1 MFFVLGACLFLVWY
15 FVRSRSLLQKWA
27 AANGYEI
34 LHSECRELRRGPF
47 LRTVSGKPAVYYVR
61 VRSREGRERSGW
73 VLCGSYWGG
82 VLSGKTEVK
91 WEDKA

>member
-1 MFFVLGACLFLVWY
+1 MFFVAGAGLFIAWY

-47 LRTVSGKPAVYYVR
+47 AWTVSGKQAVYYVR
-61 VRSREGRERSGW
+61 VRSHEGHERSGW
-73 VLCGSYWGG
+73 VRCGSFWSGL
-82 VLSGKTEVK
+82 LSDKTEVK
-91 WEDKA
+91 WEDEA